1 MTVASQVK
9 QTVAS
14 LKGVRATLESIASI
28 ERIPATLTLLTS
40 NSDKLSVIINKMEQR
55 VGELEFQE
63 PQYKGF

>member
-1 MTVASQVK
+1 MTVASQVR

-14 LKGVRATLESIASI
+14 LKGVRATLENMASI
-28 ERIPATLTLLTS
+28 EKIPATQKLLTS
-40 NSDKLSVIINKMEQR
+40 NSEKLGVIIGKMEQR

>member
-14 LKGVRATLESIASI
+14 LKGVRATLEGMASI
-28 ERIPATLTLLTS
+28 EKIPATQKLLA
-40 NSDKLSVIINKMEQR
+40 SDSEKLSVIINKMEQR
-55 VGELEFQE
+55 IGELEYQE

>member
-1 MTVASQVK
+1 MASQVK